1 MKRNGT
7 NARNAFRHFLSKEE
21 HKESEIQG
29 NITMLAMWP
38 INLLKEKESMKSHD
52 NVKYVA
58 NSFLDIEPK
67 EKSIMERNTK
77 NARIVMKISGEENTH
92 EESMKSDKSYECK
105 CAITY
110 FIL

>member
-1 MKRNGT
+1 
-7 NARNAFRHFLSKEE
+7 
-21 HKESEIQG
+21 
-29 NITMLAMWP
+29 
-38 INLLKEKESMKSHD
+38 MKSHD

-67 EKSIMERNTK
+67 EKSIMEMNTK

-105 CAITY
+105 ICHNLFHIVSWNLL
-110 FIL
+110 IL

>member
-1 MKRNGT
+1 MR
-7 NARNAFRHFLSKEE
+7 
-21 HKESEIQG
+21 
-29 NITMLAMWP
+29 
-38 INLLKEKESMKSHD
+38 SHD

-105 CAITY
+105 IYHNLFHIVKVVTFEFY
-110 FIL
+110 DFSS